1 MEGLCAGDDA
11 GSDLNPKDRSLV
23 APVTSTPA
31 RSCRRMFLFI
41 LGLGSGLGYR
51 RVWVERNSNRILKV
65 FN

>member
-23 APVTSTPA
+23 APVTGQVVPKDVPVYSRSGVRA
-31 RSCRRMFLFI
+31 RLI
-41 LGLGSGLGYR
+41 DGH